1 MENAGGSNKTIK
13 RKINLSGRKG
23 TRVER

>member
-1 MENAGGSNKTIK
+1 MENVGGSNKTIK